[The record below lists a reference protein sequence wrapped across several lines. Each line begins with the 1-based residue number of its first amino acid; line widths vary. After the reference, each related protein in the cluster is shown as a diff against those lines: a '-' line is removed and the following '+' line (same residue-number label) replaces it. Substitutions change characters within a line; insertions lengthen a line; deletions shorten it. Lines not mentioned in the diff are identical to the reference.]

1 MSALL
6 VRQGRL
12 FALLACVLVLGVALG
27 FDFAS
32 ERNIPLIGLLVVALG
47 MPHGALDSVFAQQL
61 FAIATCR
68 GWALFTLLYVTLA
81 LGVAGLWWWA
91 PTAFLLVFLTMSAM
105 HFAADLAAGV
115 HPASRVAY
123 GGAIIVLPAVWH
135 ATELRLL
142 FGWIAGAPS
151 ADSVVSV
158 LQWVAVPWLVVA
170 LALVAYELRRSAAA
184 ALEFA
189 ALIAVAVLAP
199 PLAAFAVYF
208 CVMHSPRHLLRTLA
222 PLAPAVRQRAIA
234 LALWPTVVTVVLL
247 GLGAYV
253 FRHQPVSPLVMQLVF
268 VSLAALTLPHMLLLD
283 SASRRAPGSKNF
295 GMKALLSPD
304 PYAGLGRPDDS
315 LTRTEVG

>member
-12 FALLACVLVLGVALG
+12 FALLACVLVLGVALD

-61 FAIATCR
+61 FAIATHR

-91 PTAFLLVFLTMSAM
+91 PTAFLVVFLVMSAL

-115 HPASRVAY
+115 HPATRVAY
-123 GGAIIVLPAVWH
+123 GGAIIVLPALLH
-135 ATELRLL
+135 APELSRLL
-142 FGWIAGAPS
+142 GWIAGASS
-151 ADSVVSV
+151 AGTVVSV
-158 LQWVAVPWLVVA
+158 LQWAAVPWLVVA
-170 LALVAYELRRSAAA
+170 LALAVYELRHSAASALELA
-184 ALEFA
+184 ALV
-189 ALIAVAVLAP
+189 AVAALAP
-199 PLAAFAVYF
+199 PLAAFSVYF
-208 CVMHSPRHLLRTLA
+208 CVMHSPRHLLRTLV
-222 PLAPAVRQRAIA
+222 PLAPAARQRAIA
-234 LALWPTVVTVVLL
+234 LALWPTVATVVLL

-253 FRHQPVSPLVMQLVF
+253 FRHVPVSPLVLQLVF

-283 SASRRAPGSKNF
+283 SASRRGLQGKQTGLN
-295 GMKALLSPD
+295 ALLSPD
-304 PYAGLGRPDDS
+304 PYAGLGQP
-315 LTRTEVG
+315 